1 VTICLLDA
9 RRLRHAF
16 AAGAVAAATAMTGG
30 QARAELHDSVER
42 LAEAWR
48 GVGAAVVIDKPR
60 FLEDDRGDQR
70 PIVVALPDLPEG
82 DCTTVVLLGARGLG
96 FHVRLPG
103 VSDDETGIKRI
114 PSVAGAVAI
123 ERCGDVPL
131 RRLVVASD
139 SGRGAVEV
147 VVARSSKPLPPLRTV
162 LPERSGG
169 AVLPASEPGP
179 LPPLP
184 PPDRRA
190 DLAEARARRD
200 GAVIATRA
208 SWDAGLDGAGT
219 GQETLAAGCHRL
231 EIFALDPRTSHPGRR
246 GKLDLDAEMR
256 DASDDRLLAR
266 DRTDAPDAQL
276 AVCVGES
283 TNVDVVFAGSP
294 PGAPVVVAHFAW
306 PLPEHLPAVWGGDAR
321 ARMAHVLMARH
332 VVSLPHDAVML
343 AQGGSGVTPVPLSLE
358 PGGCYLA
365 VATMVKEAAR
375 TIGLRVHVGAA
386 DALDD
391 RGIDEDGAAVAFC
404 AGERTRALAE
414 VEAHGTPLLGWGLAL
429 YRLQTGIWEVGR

>member
-1 VTICLLDA
+1 
-9 RRLRHAF
+9 
-16 AAGAVAAATAMTGG
+16 
-30 QARAELHDSVER
+30 
-42 LAEAWR
+42 
-48 GVGAAVVIDKPR
+48 
-60 FLEDDRGDQR
+60 
-70 PIVVALPDLPEG
+70 
-82 DCTTVVLLGARGLG
+82 
-96 FHVRLPG
+96 
-103 VSDDETGIKRI
+103 
-114 PSVAGAVAI
+114 
-123 ERCGDVPL
+123 
-131 RRLVVASD
+131 
-139 SGRGAVEV
+139 
-147 VVARSSKPLPPLRTV
+147 
-162 LPERSGG
+162 
-169 AVLPASEPGP
+169 
-179 LPPLP
+179 LP